1 MVVSRFVRQQ
11 HLRATMANVTTEDL
25 GALGALVASG
35 KVVPVVDRTY
45 SLDEIPVALDYLE
58 QGHARGKVVI
68 AV

>member
-1 MVVSRFVRQQ
+1 MTP
-11 HLRATMANVTTEDL
+11 LADL
-25 GALGALVASG
+25 PLVASG